1 MKSNLIITS
10 CAVALVFLAV
20 ALVALTVQPAVTTVS
35 HTESSS
41 YS

>member
-20 ALVALTVQPAVTTVS
+20 ALVAVS
-35 HTESSS
+35 YTHLDV
-41 YS
+41 YKRQV